1 MAVALYAR
9 VSTARQAEKDLSI
22 PDQLRQMRD
31 WAKANGMSVAKEYVE
46 PGASATD
53 DRRPV
58 FQQMI
63 ADALLQPSP
72 FEAILVHSQ
81 SRFFRDSLEFGL
93 YERKLTKAGV
103 KLISIT
109 QPMAD
114 DTGGEMIR
122 KIYSVFDEFQ
132 SKENGKHTLRAMKEN
147 ARRGYFNGSRAPIGY
162 RIFETDLPGSRGK
175 LKKRLEIDPA
185 EALVISRIYK
195 LYLEGEQGLPLGMKA
210 IASRLNK
217 EGVTLR
223 GARFRVQKIGQIL
236 ADPLYMGRGSFNRFD
251 SRLKKPKP
259 ESEWIW
265 FEAPAI
271 ITPEL
276 FERVKTQRQDSR
288 PSPQTPTLTSPLLL
302 AGLLRCGHCG
312 GGMTLATGKSGRYRY
327 YRCLNKTS
335 KGVDLRPSVAIP
347 VDKLDQLV
355 LEALA
360 GQVLTVERL
369 KAIVATLKE
378 RERKSAEK
386 TDENQSILK
395 RELAD
400 IETKQA
406 RLFEAIENG
415 LIPMDGALTERAQKL
430 KGRREALLVEM
441 SVNRTRL
448 ALPLDKITPRRI
460 EVFGK
465 ALRNRLLDRNHGFG
479 KAYLR
484 LMVDEIRIEGKTARI
499 KGSEEGLVR
508 AALLAETGEP
518 VPRAIPLWRAG
529 QDEDANTYVIEFK
542 PEVLI
547 CHS

>member
-22 PDQLRQMRD
+22 PDQLRQMQD
-31 WAKANGMSVAKEYVE
+31 WAKAHGMSIAKEYVE

-63 ADALLQPSP
+63 ADAMLQPSP
-72 FEAILVHSQ
+72 FEAVLVHSQ

-93 YERKLTKAGV
+93 YERKLLKAGV

-122 KIYSVFDEFQ
+122 KIYSFFDEYQ

-147 ARRGYFNGSRAPIGY
+147 ARRGFFNGSRAPFGY

-175 LKKRLEIDPA
+175 HKKRLEVDPV
-185 EALVISRIYK
+185 EALVISRIYG
-195 LYLEGEQGLPLGMKA
+195 LYLDGEKGLPLGMKA

-223 GARFRVQKIGQIL
+223 GARWRNQKIGQVL
-236 ADPLYMGRGSFNRFD
+236 SDPLYMGQGSFNRYD
-251 SRLKKPKP
+251 SRLKRPKP

-271 ITPEL
+271 ITPEQ
-276 FERVKTQRQDSR
+276 FERVRAQRTESR
-288 PSPQTPTLTSPLLL
+288 PSPKTRSKASPLLL
-302 AGLLRCGHCG
+302 AGLLKCGHCG
-312 GGMTLATGKSGRYRY
+312 AGMTLATGKGGRYRY
-327 YRCLNKTS
+327 YRCTTKS
-335 KGVDLRPSVAIP
+335 GKGVDLCPSVAIP

-355 LEALA
+355 LDALA

-369 KAIVATLKE
+369 KAIVTTLKE
-378 RERKSAEK
+378 RERENAEK
-386 TDENQSILK
+386 TDEKQAALR

-400 IETKQA
+400 IETGQA
-406 RLFEAIENG
+406 RLYDAVEKG
-415 LIPMDGALTERAQKL
+415 LIPMDGTLAERAQKL
-430 KGRREALLVEM
+430 KGRREALLIEI
-441 SVNRTRL
+441 STNRTRQ

-460 EVFGK
+460 EVFGR
-465 ALRNRLLDRNHGFG
+465 ALKNRLLDGKNGLG

-499 KGSEEGLVR
+499 RGSEEGLIR
-508 AALLAETGEP
+508 TALWSETGEP
-518 VPRAIPLWRAG
+518 VPRSIPLWRPLG
-529 QDEDANTYVIEFK
+529 DGRRI
-542 PEVLI
+542 LI
-547 CHS
+547 TN